1 MFAEPAGATSY
12 AGLVKAVNESLRE
25 TPQIPAPSVRDLRT
39 PQSGAARDA
48 ADKRMEKIDPAETIV
63 VVVTGNG
70 LKDVASAM
78 KAAGA
83 ARVIEPKLEAV
94 KNVLGKDKV
103 HA

>member
-1 MFAEPAGATSY
+1 
-12 AGLVKAVNESLRE
+12 
-25 TPQIPAPSVRDLRT
+25 
-39 PQSGAARDA
+39 
-48 ADKRMEKIDPAETIV
+48 MEKIDPAETIV